1 MALPQTPDTAIRQ
14 LATPLARLGDGA
26 FVLGLL
32 ALVMSWT
39 ALAPGGWSL
48 PALLLI
54 ASGFTIAT
62 IGRLESRGAA
72 ADAVVAAL
80 GGSSD
85 SELMQFRAEMMEE
98 PRHPAL
104 RFWAGVGPVPASR
117 CRWRLTHALCEG
129 YTEGLRRELLCSC
142 NCHQQD
148 ALGLTGRDYATLW
161 LMNGERFI
169 RARRRLARA
178 VEASE

>member
-1 MALPQTPDTAIRQ
+1 MALPQTPDAAIRQ

-26 FVLGLL
+26 FLLGAL
-32 ALVMSWT
+32 ALLTSW
-39 ALAPGGWSL
+39 AGLAPNGWSF

-62 IGRLESRGAA
+62 IGRHEARGAA
-72 ADAVVAAL
+72 ADEVVTAL
-80 GGSSD
+80 SRSTD
-85 SELMQFRAEMMEE
+85 SELMQFRAELMQE
-98 PRHPAL
+98 PRHPVV
-104 RFWAGVGPVPASR
+104 RFWAGVGPVPATR
-117 CRWRLTHALCEG
+117 CRWRVTHALCEG
-129 YTEGLRRELLCSC
+129 YSEGLRRELLCSC

-161 LMNGERFI
+161 LENAERFI

-178 VEASE
+178 VEES